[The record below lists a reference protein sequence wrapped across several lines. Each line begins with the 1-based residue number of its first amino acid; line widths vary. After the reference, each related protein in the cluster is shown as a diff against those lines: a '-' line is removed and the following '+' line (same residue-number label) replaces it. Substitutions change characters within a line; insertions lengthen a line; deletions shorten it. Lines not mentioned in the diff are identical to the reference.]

1 MRLRMSR
8 ILRVTEEHYG
18 KAGSA
23 VCQLFFLYGRLTIN
37 QIRKLAPNDNAK
49 HNNEATYERAF
60 TKMAIDQF
68 ITAIVSSHS
77 RASFDGQNGEEE
89 SERYTIMTPR
99 DKRALRLTSQVQSD
113 AVFEPERIGMK
124 RKMNGHIVESKRI
137 AVEDDLSYEVDPTVF
152 FTLNYEKYNITFRN
166 NMISDYAIDR
176 INRTAGVV
184 IKAFLRNGKDKMKIV
199 KEDMSPPSTP
209 THIANMLPP
218 ELLTRGDI
226 VFPHGSNTNKSY
238 DVATAIEG
246 YVRLL
251 VADQV
256 GFLTP
261 MDECGTGY
269 YAVNFKKLR
278 SNMKKRLLESY
289 VTERYGK
296 DCCRLV
302 RILLDK
308 DKLTETQLQR
318 ISMIPLRDI
327 RRKLEALFIA
337 GIVEIQ
343 EIPRFYDKAA
353 NHSFHLWYVPL
364 EKCYDNLI
372 HDIYRTITNLQQRK
386 TEELQ
391 KRDWLLGKLSRSD
404 VASNIDLLNEIDKAE
419 VGNMNKVM
427 ERIEIAKARLDEMIM
442 VLRDF

>member
-343 EIPRFYDKAA
+343 VRKV
-353 NHSFHLWYVPL
+353 S
-364 EKCYDNLI
+364 K
-372 HDIYRTITNLQQRK
+372 RMTI
-386 TEELQ
+386 
-391 KRDWLLGKLSRSD
+391 
-404 VASNIDLLNEIDKAE
+404 NIKKW
-419 VGNMNKVM
+419 GSH
-427 ERIEIAKARLDEMIM
+427 
-442 VLRDF
+442 